1 MLKLLLS
8 LAVILSISSCSQGI
22 NKGNIEK
29 NLAATDKIYGRCNN
43 PNRQFTEVE
52 REICVAKERAAG
64 PDGEVGD
71 PLNLTELIDKF
82 NNPNKNIVYGGAS
95 VNQFL
100 WNGSLSVLES
110 YPLQT
115 VDSQGGFISTDWI
128 LDINEPKKR
137 CQIKVNITSL
147 EFISTG
153 VKTKIICQEQ
163 DNSQWYPN
171 NEILIDEEKKIT
183 LKILEKAQE
192 LSNIEN
198 LS

>member
-22 NKGNIEK
+22 NNGNIEK

-71 PLNLTELIDKF
+71 PLNLTEIIDKF
-82 NNPNKNIVYGGAS
+82 NNPTQNIVYGGAS
-95 VNQFL
+95 VNQSL
-100 WNGSLSVLES
+100 WNGSLSVLEA

-128 LDINEPKKR
+128 LDKNEPKKR
-137 CQIKVNITSL
+137 CQIKINVISL

-163 DNSQWYPN
+163 ENNQWYPT
-171 NEILIDEEKKIT
+171 NEKLIDEEKKIT

>member
-8 LAVILSISSCSQGI
+8 LAAILSISSCSQGI

-71 PLNLTELIDKF
+71 PLNLTEIIDKF
-82 NNPNKNIVYGGAS
+82 NNPSKNIVYGGTS

-100 WNGSLSVLES
+100 WNGSLSVLEA

-128 LDINEPKKR
+128 LDKNEQNKR
-137 CQIKVNITSL
+137 CQIKINVTSL

-163 DNSQWYPN
+163 ENNQWYPA

>member
-22 NKGNIEK
+22 NDGNIEK

-71 PLNLTELIDKF
+71 PLNLTEIIDKF
-82 NNPNKNIVYGGAS
+82 NNPTQNIVYGGAS
-95 VNQFL
+95 VNQSL
-100 WNGSLSVLES
+100 WNGSLSVLEV

-128 LDINEPKKR
+128 LDKNEPKKR
-137 CQIKVNITSL
+137 CQIKINVISL

-163 DNSQWYPN
+163 ENNQWYPT
-171 NEILIDEEKKIT
+171 NEKLIDEEKKIT

>member
-22 NKGNIEK
+22 NSGNIEK

-71 PLNLTELIDKF
+71 PLNLTEIIDKF
-82 NNPNKNIVYGGAS
+82 NNPTKNIVYSGTS
-95 VNQFL
+95 VNQSL
-100 WNGSLSVLES
+100 WNGSLSVLEV

-128 LDINEPKKR
+128 LDKNEPKKR
-137 CQIKVNITSL
+137 CQIKINVISL

-163 DNSQWYPN
+163 ENNQWYPT
-171 NEILIDEEKKIT
+171 NEKLIDEEKKIT